1 MKKTKKAKCHNDRKL
16 INLWW
21 LLFGKGKGDDGDGDG
36 DGEMLRRNNAKCSV
50 SLKEVIKV
58 ESTEHKCV
66 SVSVCVNS
74 TGGWKAES
82 AGREWTGRRRSRRRK
97 EDKPVFFAAT
107 IWRLGQRNGL
117 LLTAS
122 RTQLNWTELKR
133 ADGMF
138 YGKEQTS
145 QWESERAGD
154 QGAAVSA
161 EKREREKVGKAV
173 TV

>member
-1 MKKTKKAKCHNDRKL
+1 MVIT
-16 INLWW
+16 
-21 LLFGKGKGDDGDGDG
+21 FGKGKGDDG

-82 AGREWTGRRRSRRRK
+82 AGREWKDEEEVEEGKKTSQSSLQRQFGGSAS
-97 EDKPVFFAAT
+97 ETVCS
-107 IWRLGQRNGL
+107 WRQAER
-117 LLTAS
+117 
-122 RTQLNWTELKR
+122 NWTELNWR
-133 ADGMF
+133 
-138 YGKEQTS
+138 EQTACS
-145 QWESERAGD
+145 MAKSRRVSERVRGQETRAP
-154 QGAAVSA
+154 QCPQR
-161 EKREREKVGKAV
+161 KEREKVGKAV